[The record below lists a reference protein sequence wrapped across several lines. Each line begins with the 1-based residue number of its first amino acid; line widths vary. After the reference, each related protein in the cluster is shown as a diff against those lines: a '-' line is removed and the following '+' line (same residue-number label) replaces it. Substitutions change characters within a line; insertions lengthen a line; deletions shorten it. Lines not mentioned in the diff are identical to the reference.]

1 MEKAIEKLLKINMGI
16 KPGECVLVFT
26 DQMQEGR
33 LEQKEIDR
41 CHRLEKVV
49 EQVAELSSRITT
61 THFYKY
67 QALPSNGYEPPAG
80 VWALAFGEK
89 AVGDLKRAG
98 ILERLITKKTI
109 AGDVERAHE
118 ILSRHI
124 DDMVD
129 VVIAMSNFSTSHTR
143 FRHLLT
149 KIKGARYASM
159 PLFDPEMF
167 SGPMDVDWTQI
178 AKRSEKIARLLTR
191 TDWVIM
197 RCPLGTDMRIGL
209 KGRTGHA
216 DTGVLTS
223 KGSFGNLPAG
233 EVYIAPVE
241 GTSEGTMVLNWS
253 TMRRLTPPVTLT
265 VKGGRV
271 VDMDGDSKFL
281 QYLRDVFKTSPEAA
295 NIAELG
301 IGTND
306 RASRPDNILE
316 AEKILGTTHIA
327 LGDNTAFG
335 GNNSANFH
343 EDYVFFSPTL
353 LLEYGDGAVETIID
367 KGNLKWRACEER
379 SGKIM

>member
-1 MEKAIEKLLKINMGI
+1 MEKAIEKLLKINMGV
-16 KPGECVLVFT
+16 KPGERVFVFT

-33 LEQKEIDR
+33 LEQKEMER
-41 CHRLEKVV
+41 CRRLGNAVGR
-49 EQVAELSSRITT
+49 VAELSGRITT
-61 THFYKY
+61 TQFYKY
-67 QALPSNGYEPPAG
+67 EALPSNGYEPPEG
-80 VWALAFGEK
+80 VWTLAFGER

-98 ILERLITKKTI
+98 ILERLITKKAI
-109 AGDVERAHE
+109 AGDVERACE
-118 ILSRHI
+118 VLSHHI
-124 DDMVD
+124 DDMAD

-149 KIKGARYASM
+149 KIKGTRYASM
-159 PLFDPEMF
+159 PLFDPDMF
-167 SGPMDVDWTQI
+167 YGPMDVDWDQI
-178 AKRSEKIARLLTR
+178 AKRSEHITTLLNKAESAL
-191 TDWVIM
+191 M
-197 RCPLGTDMRIGL
+197 RCPLGTNLRLGL

-216 DTGVLTS
+216 DTGILTT

-253 TMRRLTPPVTLT
+253 TTRRLSPPVTLT

-271 VDMDGDSKFL
+271 FDMEGDPQFL
-281 QYLRDVFKTSPEAA
+281 KYLRDVFKTSPEAA
-295 NIAELG
+295 NIGELG

-335 GNNSANFH
+335 GINSANFH

-353 LLEYGDGAVETIID
+353 ILAYEDGTTETIID
-367 KGNLKWRACEER
+367 E
-379 SGKIM
+379 GKLNPSP